1 MVTVG
6 VGSRKG
12 KGKRKRK
19 GGEGSVRSGVKTIGR
34 EEASASG
41 QAGEEAMEEEEDDGD
56 VDEGVQ
62 DEEGRKVDKAAEKKN
77 LA

>member
-1 MVTVG
+1 MTAG
-6 VGSRKG
+6 VGSRKV

-19 GGEGSVRSGVKTIGR
+19 TGEGSVRSGEKTIGG

-41 QAGEEAMEEEEDDGD
+41 LAGEEAAEEEEDDGD
-56 VDEGVQ
+56 VDDAVQ

>member
-1 MVTVG
+1 MTAG
-6 VGSRKG
+6 LGSRKG

-19 GGEGSVRSGVKTIGR
+19 GGEGSVKSGVKTIGG

-41 QAGEEAMEEEEDDGD
+41 LAGEEAGEEEEEEGD
-56 VDEGVQ
+56 VNDGVQ
-62 DEEGRKVDKAAEKKN
+62 DEEGSKVDKAAEKKN